1 MPSSEPAK
9 RFDVG
14 AEKRDKPWK
23 YKTVYAVTV
32 LEWVV
37 GNSTVSLS
45 SDSAILS
52 AATLKWMLTN
62 ERR

>member
-23 YKTVYAVTV
+23 YEVVYAVTV

-37 GNSTVSLS
+37 ENSTVSEVF
-45 SDSAILS
+45 
-52 AATLKWMLTN
+52 N
-62 ERR
+62 